1 MGAPLPPAAYAVAL
15 AGLPWASHKHL
26 RAVLAGRDPEE
37 TWTRVRAGAAVVTTT
52 LADVWR
58 RHANAVDVAAVW
70 QAHRRAGVH
79 VLLPGDDRFPAAF
92 ADDPEP
98 PAVLFVAGAPETIAP
113 PTVAVVGTR
122 RCTHY
127 GRDVARELGHDLA
140 AAGVQVVSG
149 LALGIDG
156 AAHSGALLAAATP
169 PVAVVGSGLDVVY
182 PRRHDELWRRVAASG
197 AVLSEAPLG
206 TPPEAWRFPA
216 RNRLIAALSS
226 VVVVVESHRAGGSM
240 HTVDAAIV
248 RDRTVM
254 AVPGPVRS
262 GASQGTNGMLAEGVA
277 PVRDA
282 GDVLVALGLSG
293 ARPTPPPDGR
303 PAPDADGRTVLEAV
317 GWSPA
322 TTEEVAA
329 RVGVP
334 LGPVT
339 VHLTR
344 LERDGWLV
352 KRGAW
357 WERVAVPR

>member
-1 MGAPLPPAAYAVAL
+1 MSTPLPDAAYVVAL
-15 AGLPWASHKHL
+15 AGLPWASHRHL
-26 RAVLAGRDPEE
+26 RTLLEGGTPPEV
-37 TWTRVRAGAAVVTTT
+37 WARVRAGAAEATTA

-58 RHANAVDVAAVW
+58 RHATGVDVDATW
-70 QAHRRAGVH
+70 RAHGAAGVH
-79 VLLPGDDRFPAAF
+79 VLLPGDAGFPPALR
-92 ADDPEP
+92 DDPEP
-98 PAVLFVAGAPETIAP
+98 PPVLFAMGSVDVVEPPVVAI
-113 PTVAVVGTR
+113 VGTR

-140 AAGVQVVSG
+140 VAGVQVASG

-156 AAHSGALLAAATP
+156 AAHAGALLAAATP
-169 PVAVVGSGLDVVY
+169 PVAVVGSGLDVIY
-182 PRRHDELWRRVAASG
+182 PRRHVELWRRVAAAG
-197 AVLSEAPLG
+197 VVLSEAPLG
-206 TPPEAWRFPA
+206 ARPEAWRFPA
-216 RNRLIAALSS
+216 RNRLLAALAQ

-240 HTVDAAIV
+240 HTVEAAIA

-262 GASQGTNGMLAEGVA
+262 GASQGTNGMLAEGAA

-282 GDVLVALGLSG
+282 TDVLVALGLSG
-293 ARPTPPPDGR
+293 SVRATVTDPR
-303 PAPDADGRTVLEAV
+303 PAPDGDGVAVLEAV
-317 GWSPA
+317 GWEPS
-322 TTEEVAA
+322 TSEEVAA
-329 RVGVP
+329 RVATP

-339 VHLTR
+339 VHLNR